1 MLVGYVVNI
10 QKSITFLY
18 TSSEQM
24 DFGVKNTIIFILA
37 PLKMKYFGVNL
48 TKYMQDLYEENHKI
62 LMNIIKKLSKWREF
76 MFII

>member
-1 MLVGYVVNI
+1 
-10 QKSITFLY
+10 
-18 TSSEQM
+18 M